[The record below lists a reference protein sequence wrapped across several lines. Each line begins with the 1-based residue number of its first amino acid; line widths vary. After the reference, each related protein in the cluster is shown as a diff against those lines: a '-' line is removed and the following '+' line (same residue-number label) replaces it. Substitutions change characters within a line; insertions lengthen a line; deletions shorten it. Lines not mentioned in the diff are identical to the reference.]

1 MRTAILRNICLLM
14 AMFFVIV
21 PAEAA
26 KRVALVIGINS
37 YPNLPAER
45 QLKKAVNDARSIRD
59 TLKADLGFDVLY
71 EENADWGRM
80 NGLIKQAEARLDAGD
95 VVFIYFSGHG
105 VSIGA
110 ENYLL
115 PSDIP
120 RPAQGEEARLIGNS
134 FGAEALAQRLKKRG
148 ARAVFSVLDA
158 CRDNPFVDEKGKAV
172 GGAGGLTIIDRAQG
186 VFTLF
191 AAGLGQVALDRTAE
205 DDPNPNS
212 VFTRSLI
219 PLLKTSGLTQVD
231 LAKKVQ
237 QEVVDTAA
245 AIGHDQMPVYND
257 GLLGFVTLKESGG
270 SGDAPAAPQ
279 AKVVSIEPSADE
291 LIRQCDLLTAHY
303 NDPDRPAE
311 IAAVPF
317 ESIVSDEAVRTCEKA
332 IGKRPDL
339 RRIVYQ
345 TGRAYDHAENY
356 ETANSYYKRAA
367 DMGSKAAMAM
377 LSDNYSRGV
386 GIEKNLRESVEWG
399 KKALRSPN
407 SWRNRGEVSYTIGYN
422 YNEGAANLPRNPK
435 LARAWY
441 AAALDEG
448 YQFGAR
454 NIAAMINNGTGG
466 PVRTDIAALMLL
478 TGYCRDDEEARAVL
492 LKEGLSEWKEG
503 VGAAVQET
511 LKQKGFYFG
520 DIDGVIGEGTRK
532 ALERAN
538 TTMCPEIEA
547 KLKAEGGVF
556 ASLHEQG
563 VVGEDPRKE
572 LQ

>member
-1 MRTAILRNICLLM
+1 MRRAILRHVCLLLTLFFAM
-14 AMFFVIV
+14 A

-59 TLKADLGFDVLY
+59 TLKDDLGFDVLY
-71 EENADWGRM
+71 EENADWGKM
-80 NGLIKQAEARLDAGD
+80 NGLIKQTEARLDAGD

-120 RPAQGEEARLIGNS
+120 RPGQGEEARLIGNS

-172 GGAGGLTIIDRAQG
+172 GGAGGLTTIDRAQG

-191 AAGLGQVALDRTAE
+191 AAGLGQVALDRIAE

-245 AIGHDQMPVYND
+245 TIGHDQMPVYND
-257 GLLGFVTLKESGG
+257 GLLGFVTLKEPAAG
-270 SGDAPAAPQ
+270 GDAKTAPQ
-279 AKVVSIEPSADE
+279 TDVASIDPTADE
-291 LIRQCDLLTAHY
+291 LVQQCDVLAAD
-303 NDPDRPAE
+303 NRDPDQPAT
-311 IAAVPF
+311 IPGVGLR
-317 ESIVSDEAVRTCEKA
+317 SINSEDAVRICEKA

-339 RRIVYQ
+339 RRLLFQ
-345 TGRAYDHAENY
+345 AGRAYDQADNFK
-356 ETANSYYKRAA
+356 AALSYYKRAA
-367 DMGSKAAMAM
+367 AMGSKAAMAM
-377 LSDNYSRGV
+377 LFYFYRDGLGV
-386 GIEKNLRESVEWG
+386 DKNAKEAVDQA
-399 KKALRSPN
+399 KKALHAPN
-407 SWRNRGEVSYTIGYN
+407 SWRERPILAFEIGYRYDQGGEN
-422 YNEGAANLPRNPK
+422 FPADPK

-441 AAALDEG
+441 VAALEEG
-448 YQFGAR
+448 SEQGAR
-454 NIAAMINNGTGG
+454 SLAVLIDAGKGGPASSEIAAF
-466 PVRTDIAALMLL
+466 LL
-478 TGYCRDDEEARAVL
+478 VFGYCRDQKYSRELL
-492 LKEGLSEWKEG
+492 LKEGLAEWTEAVG
-503 VGAAVQET
+503 VALQEI
-511 LKQKGFYFG
+511 LKQEGFYAG
-520 DIDGVIGEGTRK
+520 DLDGVVGEGTRK
-532 ALERAN
+532 ALEQGK
-538 TTMCPEIEA
+538 TTICPKIEEII
-547 KLKAEGGVF
+547 KTEGGLF
-556 ASLHEQG
+556 ASLRKEG
-563 VVGEDPRKE
+563 MVGEDPRKE
-572 LQ
+572 LE